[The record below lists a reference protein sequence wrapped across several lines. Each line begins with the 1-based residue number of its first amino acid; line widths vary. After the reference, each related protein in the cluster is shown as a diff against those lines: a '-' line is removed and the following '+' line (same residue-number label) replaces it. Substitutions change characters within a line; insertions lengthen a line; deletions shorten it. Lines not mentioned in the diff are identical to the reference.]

1 MVRPCGPPIYGV
13 QHPMSC
19 NWPSDIS
26 VADHQICSSSIH
38 SPNNWVCYQNGWFM
52 MVNPPKKDDEQGYRH
67 DLGHQ
72 QFSRSSL
79 QSLPMV
85 VNQRFT
91 INSGSQHWNPC
102 EIHVFFGTCLVFGC
116 FWYSNPQFLL
126 LLANSSHQITQ
137 DPLQRIPTRWGQL
150 PPDQWLRH
158 RQTTNNGAAHLGGKT
173 ARYQM
178 LSISIPHYSNSLT
191 QRPEILGD
199 FGMLSLY
206 FLLLSTSKSCR
217 KKTPNSSWFP
227 CWFSC
232 IMTDPQCIIWEFLM
246 RIDSKSTELEMS
258 IHNTW
263 ARMKSYPGE
272 TSLNAPPEK

>member
-1 MVRPCGPPIYGV
+1 MFFSVHALFLDVFGTAIHNSFCFWRIPPIRSLKILFRG
-13 QHPMSC
+13 
-19 NWPSDIS
+19 
-26 VADHQICSSSIH
+26 
-38 SPNNWVCYQNGWFM
+38 SPLAEGNCRQ
-52 MVNPPKKDDEQGYRH
+52 
-67 DLGHQ
+67 
-72 QFSRSSL
+72 
-79 QSLPMV
+79 
-85 VNQRFT
+85 T
-91 INSGSQHWNPC
+91 SGSDTGKPRTMEQL
-102 EIHVFFGTCLVFGC
+102 T
-116 FWYSNPQFLL
+116 
-126 LLANSSHQITQ
+126 LA
-137 DPLQRIPTRWGQL
+137 
-150 PPDQWLRH
+150 
-158 RQTTNNGAAHLGGKT
+158 GKT